1 MAMTRRLTTAPV
13 VLAAALFL
21 TGSTGY
27 AQYTY
32 VKAKDSSASQSSTQT
47 NAGQSKQTAQ
57 QQVSGQIQ
65 RSKDVQVKT
74 LDPQGQAKKNRVV
87 LMQTDQGRQ
96 VVVDLGPSQA
106 LQGISL
112 KQGTQIDA
120 SGRWV
125 RISDR
130 PVLWA
135 NQATIDGK
143 KVQIKRQQGGQSR
156 QLTGRV
162 MRTKQVDIRGT
173 DFTNQVVLL
182 QTEQG
187 RQIVADLGPMTNL
200 RGFRLKPGAE
210 IEVRGQPARIG
221 DQLVLMADQVSAG
234 GKTVSVRRPD
244 QPSAQ
249 LQRGSQQRAA
259 QQQVSKGSFHQQT
272 PSRFN
277 VIPASSLIGRPVQD
291 NQGNHVGEATHLMI
305 NANTGDIRYLL
316 VSSGK
321 GSQHSGQG
329 SQRESQGSQG
339 GQDLI
344 PVPWSAVRYQGKTFQ
359 VNASSKTLEQVPH
372 VSLSDLNQL
381 TQPRLVT
388 QVQNYYL
395 VPEEPQQGP
404 GGRQQSQGQQGQAQ
418 QGMQDQRGGMRQ
430 QSRGDGQAADQ
441 ESTGSSSSG
450 SQQQARQSA
459 QRRGQGNEPHI
470 LIGRGIVTT
479 LFPPMYA
486 SATEVR
492 GTEVES
498 ADGQFVGEIDR
509 VMIDPDHGYVAYV
522 LIAEGGTLG
531 GSEAWIPV
539 PFKALEWSPQGH
551 YTLSVDQQ
559 QLTQVQALP
568 KREMPAQVR
577 AQQLERLYERFGV
590 SPYWEQG

>member
-1 MAMTRRLTTAPV
+1 MKRRLTTAPV

-21 TGSTGY
+21 TGSTAY

-32 VKAKDSSASQSSTQT
+32 AKAKDNSASQSSTQT
-47 NAGQSKQTAQ
+47 GAGQSKQTAQ

-74 LDPQGQAKKNRVV
+74 LEPQGQAKNNRVV

-96 VVVDLGPSQA
+96 VIVDLGPAQA

-135 NQATIDGK
+135 NQATIGGK
-143 KVQIKRQQGGQSR
+143 NVQIKRQQRGQSR
-156 QLTGRV
+156 QLTGRI

-173 DFTNQVVLL
+173 DFTNQVALL
-182 QTEQG
+182 QTDQG
-187 RQIVADLGPMTNL
+187 RQIVADLGPRANL

-210 IEVRGQPARIG
+210 IEVRGQPARVG
-221 DQLVLMADQVSAG
+221 DHLVLMADQVSAG

-244 QPSAQ
+244 QQS
-249 LQRGSQQRAA
+249 A
-259 QQQVSKGSFHQQT
+259 QQQRGPRQRGAQQQASKGSFHQQT

-277 VIPASSLIGRPVQD
+277 VTPASSLIGRPVQD
-291 NQGNHVGEATHLMI
+291 NQGNHVGEVTHLVI

-316 VSSGK
+316 FSSGK
-321 GSQHSGQG
+321 GSQHSG
-329 SQRESQGSQG
+329 RASQGESRDPQG
-339 GQDLI
+339 EDLI
-344 PVPWSAVRYQGKTFQ
+344 PVPWGAVRYQGKTFE
-359 VNASSKTLEQVPH
+359 VNASSETLERVPH
-372 VSLSDLNQL
+372 VSVSGLTQL

-388 QVQNYYL
+388 QVQSYYL
-395 VPEEPQQGP
+395 VPEGSQQGQ
-404 GGRQQSQGQQGQAQ
+404 GERQPSQGQKRQSV
-418 QGMQDQRGGMRQ
+418 QGMQDQRSGMGEQ
-430 QSRGDGQAADQ
+430 GRGNGQASEPGRA
-441 ESTGSSSSG
+441 GGSSSG
-450 SQQQARQSA
+450 SPQQARQFGQA
-459 QRRGQGNEPHI
+459 GGQGNEPHI

-509 VMIDPDHGYVAYV
+509 VMIDPDHGHVAYV
-522 LIAEGGTLG
+522 LIAEGGMLG
-531 GSEAWIPV
+531 GSEAWIPM

-551 YTLSVDQQ
+551 YTLSVGQQ
-559 QLTQVQALP
+559 QLAQVQGLP

>member
-1 MAMTRRLTTAPV
+1 MTRHLTAAPV

-21 TGSTGY
+21 AGSTGY

-32 VKAKDSSASQSSTQT
+32 AKAKDRSASQGHTQT
-47 NAGQSKQTAQ
+47 RAGKSEKTEQ

-74 LDPQGQAKKNRVV
+74 LDAQGQAKNNRVV
-87 LMQTDQGRQ
+87 LIQTDQGRQ
-96 VVVDLGPSQA
+96 VVVDLGSSQA

-112 KQGTQIDA
+112 TQGTPIEA

-135 NQATIDGK
+135 TQATIDGEN
-143 KVQIKRQQGGQSR
+143 VQIKRQQRSQSR
-156 QLTGRV
+156 QLTGRII
-162 MRTKQVDIRGT
+162 RTKQVDIQGT

-182 QTEQG
+182 QTDQG
-187 RQIVADLGPMTNL
+187 RQLVADLGPMTNL
-200 RGFRLKPGAE
+200 HGFRLKPGAE
-210 IEVRGQPARIG
+210 IEVRGRPARVG

-244 QPSAQ
+244 QQS
-249 LQRGSQQRAA
+249 A
-259 QQQVSKGSFHQQT
+259 QQQASKRSFHQQT

-277 VIPASSLIGRPVQD
+277 VTPAGSLIGRPVQD
-291 NQGNHVGEATHLMI
+291 NQGNHVGEVTHLMI
-305 NANTGDIRYLL
+305 NANTGYIRHLL
-316 VSSGK
+316 VSPGK
-321 GSQHSGQG
+321 ASQRSGQG

-339 GQDLI
+339 GQDFI
-344 PVPWSAVRYQGKTFQ
+344 PVPWSAVRYQGKTVQ

-372 VSLSDLNQL
+372 VSLADLNQL

-395 VPEEPQQGP
+395 VPKDSQQGP
-404 GGRQQSQGQQGQAQ
+404 GRRQQSQGQQGQSQ
-418 QGMQDQRGGMRQ
+418 QGMQDQRSGMQQ

-441 ESTGSSSSG
+441 ERTGGPSSG
-450 SQQQARQSA
+450 SRQQARQSD
-459 QRRGQGNEPHI
+459 QRRGQGSEPHI

-509 VMIDPDHGYVAYV
+509 VIIDPDHGYVAYV
-522 LIAEGGTLG
+522 LIAEGGMLG
-531 GSEAWIPV
+531 GSKAWIPV
-539 PFKALEWSPQGH
+539 PFQALEWSPQGH

-559 QLTQVQALP
+559 QLTQVQGLP
-568 KREMPAQVR
+568 KRELPSQVR
-577 AQQLERLYERFGV
+577 VQQLEKLYERFGV